1 MLGGGTFVSMNKK
14 LPGTYINYVSAARN
28 NVALSERGIVAITVS
43 LPFGA
48 DGITVVEE
56 GYEAKTKDLF
66 GLSIMADELKD
77 IREVMRHGMK
87 AFVYRLNGG
96 GVKASNAI
104 GTAKFAGT
112 LGNKISTTVAVS
124 VDDNTKK
131 VVTTYV
137 DGAKED
143 SQIVATAAD
152 LVDNKF
158 VVFNKTAALTAGTE
172 NMTGGTDTDVTAES
186 YTTALSELE
195 KYSYNTLAVKTSDES
210 IKSLVVAFV
219 NRMRD
224 RVGAK
229 FQAVLFNKAADY
241 EGVINVDDIN
251 AVPWVAGAEAGCAIN
266 KSLTN
271 FLYDGEYDLKHDY
284 TQTQLEDA
292 LDAGKLVFHS
302 VDDDIHVLRD
312 INSLTTFT
320 PEKGIDF
327 SYNQVIRVLDEDAVQ
342 TAAIFNKTFLGKCQN
357 NKDGRIALK
366 SMLVTLAKEM
376 ENIGAL
382 EGFDGD
388 DITVIEGD
396 LKTDVVVTKQLQP
409 VVAMEKLYCT
419 VYVN

>member
-66 GLSIMADELKD
+66 GLPIMADELKD
-77 IREVMRHGMK
+77 IREVMRHGIK

-96 GVKASNAI
+96 GVKASNTI

-158 VVFNKTAALTAGTE
+158 VVFDKTATLTAGTE
-172 NMTGGTDTDVTAES
+172 NMTGGTDTEVTAES
-186 YTTALSELE
+186 YTTALAELE
-195 KYSYNTLAVKTSDES
+195 KYSYNTLAVKTSDEA

-219 NRMRD
+219 TRMRD

-271 FLYDGEYDLKHDY
+271 FKYDGEYDLKHDY

-320 PEKGIDF
+320 PERELT
-327 SYNQVIRVLDEDAVQ
+327 SLTTR
-342 TAAIFNKTFLGKCQN
+342 
-357 NKDGRIALK
+357 
-366 SMLVTLAKEM
+366 
-376 ENIGAL
+376 
-382 EGFDGD
+382 
-388 DITVIEGD
+388 
-396 LKTDVVVTKQLQP
+396 
-409 VVAMEKLYCT
+409 
-419 VYVN
+419 